1 MTERDPSDEL
11 LARYREASA
20 ADSRVPAERVRAAV
34 RAHAQ
39 MVVEA
44 EQQAGPALL
53 PYGDQPPPA
62 ANESRWKMSALA
74 SVAVLGLAG
83 LLVLQ
88 FEHGSPEQKEVALGV
103 PAPSQV
109 QKAEAEQQPAPAPA
123 AVARREDTAAP
134 RQEPPP
140 PAAQKQT
147 RVAAANPAAG
157 RAEPPVAAAPA
168 IPEPSRSTKAAAPAA
183 DADLA
188 RAPRAFPG
196 SSSIE
201 QSAVAAPPIVADA
214 NSAAAPVEARAPA
227 AAGAASNRP
236 PRTAALAGAQEKGD
250 NQSPALLRSL
260 RERAP
265 AAAASPSPSA
275 GLHAAA
281 RNGDLA
287 QVDRLLAQGAS
298 LNAPDDAG
306 RTPLI
311 IAVMQGHVEVVR
323 RLLTAGANA
332 SLLDREG
339 LDALQHARNQGLNQ
353 IVQLLEAR
361 R

>member
-1 MTERDPSDEL
+1 MTEPDPSDEL

-20 ADSRVPAERVRAAV
+20 ADPRVPAQRVRVAV

-39 MVVEA
+39 MVA
-44 EQQAGPALL
+44 DAGQQTGPAVT
-53 PYGDQPPPA
+53 PHRIQPPPA

-88 FEHGSPEQKEVALGV
+88 FEHGSPEQKDVALGV
-103 PAPSQV
+103 PA
-109 QKAEAEQQPAPAPA
+109 A
-123 AVARREDTAAP
+123 
-134 RQEPPP
+134 RQEPPQ
-140 PAAQKQT
+140 PAPQKQT

-157 RAEPPVAAAPA
+157 RAEPPLAAAPA

-188 RAPRAFPG
+188 RAPRVFPG
-196 SSSIE
+196 TSSTK

-227 AAGAASNRP
+227 ASGTESNRP
-236 PRTAALAGAQEKGD
+236 PRTVTLAGAQEKGD

-265 AAAASPSPSA
+265 AAASPSPSA

-298 LNAPDDAG
+298 LNAPDAAG

-311 IAVMQGHVEVVR
+311 LATMQGHVDVVR
-323 RLLTAGANA
+323 HLLAAGANPA
-332 SLLDREG
+332 LLDREG
-339 LDALQHARNQGLNQ
+339 LDALQHARRQGLKQ
-353 IVQLLEAR
+353 IGQLLEAR

>member
-1 MTERDPSDEL
+1 MTEPDPSDEL

-20 ADSRVPAERVRAAV
+20 ADPRVPAERVRAAV
-34 RAHAQ
+34 RVHAQ
-39 MVVEA
+39 MVAEA
-44 EQQAGPALL
+44 KQQAGPALL
-53 PYGDQPPPA
+53 PFGNQPPPA

-74 SVAVLGLAG
+74 SVAVLGVAG

-88 FEHGSPEQKEVALGV
+88 FEHGSLEQKDVALGV
-103 PAPSQV
+103 P
-109 QKAEAEQQPAPAPA
+109 
-123 AVARREDTAAP
+123 AP

-140 PAAQKQT
+140 PAAQKQAS
-147 RVAAANPAAG
+147 VAAANPAAG

-168 IPEPSRSTKAAAPAA
+168 ISEPPRSAKAAAPAA
-183 DADLA
+183 NADLA
-188 RAPRAFPG
+188 RAPRAFPAT
-196 SSSIE
+196 SSTE
-201 QSAVAAPPIVADA
+201 QSAVAAPPVVADA
-214 NSAAAPVEARAPA
+214 NSATAPVAAQAPA

-236 PRTAALAGAQEKGD
+236 PRAAALASAQEKDD

-265 AAAASPSPSA
+265 EAASPSPSA

-298 LNAPDDAG
+298 LNAPDEAG

-311 IAVMQGHVEVVR
+311 VATVQGHIEVVR
-323 RLLTAGANA
+323 RLLAAGANPA
-332 SLLDREG
+332 LLDREG
-339 LDALQHARNQGLNQ
+339 LDALQHARRQGFDQ
-353 IVQLLEAR
+353 IGQLLETR

>member
-20 ADSRVPAERVRAAV
+20 ADPRVPAERVRATV

-39 MVVEA
+39 MVVDA
-44 EQQAGPALL
+44 GQQTGPAVT
-53 PYGDQPPPA
+53 PHRIQPTPA

-88 FEHGSPEQKEVALGV
+88 VEHGSPEQKEVALGV
-103 PAPSQV
+103 PAPGQA
-109 QKAEAEQQPAPAPA
+109 QKAEAEQQAAPAPA
-123 AVARREDTAAP
+123 AVARREDSAAP
-134 RQEPPP
+134 PQGPPP
-140 PAAQKQT
+140 SAAQKQT

-157 RAEPPVAAAPA
+157 RAEPPLAAAPA
-168 IPEPSRSTKAAAPAA
+168 IPEPPHSAKAAAPAA

-188 RAPRAFPG
+188 RSPRAFPG
-196 SSSIE
+196 TSSTE
-201 QSAVAAPPIVADA
+201 QSAVAAAPIVADA
-214 NSAAAPVEARAPA
+214 NSGAAPVEAWAPA
-227 AAGAASNRP
+227 AAGAASSRP
-236 PRTAALAGAQEKGD
+236 PRTAAQTGAMEKAD
-250 NQSPALLRSL
+250 NQPPASARSL

-265 AAAASPSPSA
+265 VAAASPSIAS

-281 RNGDLA
+281 RNGELA
-287 QVDRLLAQGAS
+287 QVDRLLTQGAQ
-298 LNAPDDAG
+298 LNAPDEAG

-311 IAVMQGHVEVVR
+311 LASMQGHLEVVR
-323 RLLTAGANA
+323 RLLAAGANA
-332 SLLDREG
+332 ALLDREG
-339 LDALQHARNQGLNQ
+339 LDALQHAQRLGLNQ
-353 IVQLLEAR
+353 IVQLLDVR

>member
-53 PYGDQPPPA
+53 PYGDQPPLA

-88 FEHGSPEQKEVALGV
+88 FEHGSPEQKEVTLGV
-103 PAPSQV
+103 PAPGQV

-168 IPEPSRSTKAAAPAA
+168 IPEPSRSTKAVAPAA

-188 RAPRAFPG
+188 RAPRVFPG
-196 SSSIE
+196 TSSTE

-265 AAAASPSPSA
+265 EAASPSPSA

-298 LNAPDDAG
+298 LNAPDEAG

-311 IAVMQGHVEVVR
+311 VATVQGHVEVVR
-323 RLLTAGANA
+323 RLLAAGANPA
-332 SLLDREG
+332 LLDREG
-339 LDALQHARNQGLNQ
+339 LDALQHARRQGLNQ
-353 IVQLLEAR
+353 IGQLLEAR